1 MFICLFSVY
10 FYKRFKIDRNY
21 VGVPPAIEITITNI
35 NDNIDKQFLS
45 GMLEKCGSLD
55 EMFIYYHPVTN
66 KHLGLARIVYDSVKS
81 AKLCVEKYNQK
92 SVMGK
97 VCILM

>member
-1 MFICLFSVY
+1 
-10 FYKRFKIDRNY
+10 
-21 VGVPPAIEITITNI
+21 
-35 NDNIDKQFLS
+35 
-45 GMLEKCGSLD
+45 MLEKCGSLD